1 MGRRVAVVGV
11 GLSKFG
17 VRNDV
22 NIPELAWES
31 IKEALDNSGL
41 DQRDIEYFIV
51 SNAGGWSSE
60 FLPAIVIGEYAGL
73 TPKGTARVEAACAS
87 GSAAIKLAHDIVSS
101 GSADIVM
108 AVGIEKMNEST
119 TPTVVEFIG
128 RAGSYFWEFENFG
141 ITFPGYYALHAT
153 AYMTRYGAT
162 EEDLAKVAVKNHYYG
177 ARNPKAQFQREI
189 TIEDVMKSRYI
200 AWPLKLYDCSPITD
214 GSATVILASEKI
226 AKKITDTP
234 VWIAGIGTAS
244 GTANLSKRD
253 TYTSLKAAIIAARE
267 AYKRAKIDSKNPVKY
282 LDVAEVHDCFTIAEI
297 LAYEDLGFVGRGEG
311 VKLVREGQTYIG
323 GLIPVNLSGGLKAKG
338 HPIGATGEAMIVE
351 LTRQLR
357 QEVEKDRQAP
367 IKNGVALAHNIGGT
381 GHYAYVTILSLTRPR

>member
-41 DQRDIEYFIV
+41 DQKDIEYFIV

-87 GSAAIKLAHDIVSS
+87 GSAAIKLAHDIISS

-153 AYMTRYGAT
+153 AYMTKYEAT

-189 TIEDVMKSRYI
+189 TIEDVMKSRYV

-226 AKKITDTP
+226 AKKNNRY
-234 VWIAGIGTAS
+234 ACM
-244 GTANLSKRD
+244 
-253 TYTSLKAAIIAARE
+253 
-267 AYKRAKIDSKNPVKY
+267 
-282 LDVAEVHDCFTIAEI
+282 DC
-297 LAYEDLGFVGRGEG
+297 RN
-311 VKLVREGQTYIG
+311 R
-323 GLIPVNLSGGLKAKG
+323 NS
-338 HPIGATGEAMIVE
+338 
-351 LTRQLR
+351 
-357 QEVEKDRQAP
+357 
-367 IKNGVALAHNIGGT
+367 
-381 GHYAYVTILSLTRPR
+381 